1 MMMELYSI
9 LSGVTYTA
17 SFVFHEGNLL
27 HNDPKNRNL
36 LGIYC

>member
-9 LSGVTYTA
+9 LSGVFYTA
-17 SFVFHEGNLL
+17 TFVYQEGDLL

-36 LGIYC
+36 LGIYR